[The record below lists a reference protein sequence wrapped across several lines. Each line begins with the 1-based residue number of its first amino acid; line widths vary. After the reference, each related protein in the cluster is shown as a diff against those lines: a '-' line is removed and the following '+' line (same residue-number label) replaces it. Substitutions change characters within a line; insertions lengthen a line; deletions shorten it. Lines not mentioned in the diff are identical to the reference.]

1 MTNSVITIV
10 HSIEDEYGM
19 NSNDWTEDDL
29 RLKKLH
35 EWYITHPD
43 EKRRKLSDRNI
54 QEIQKALDE
63 QMQKK
68 DICKIFE
75 ISPTALA
82 RDIKLGIFSDVK
94 WKMGREVKNEL

>member
-10 HSIEDEYGM
+10 HSIEDDYGM

-35 EWYITHPD
+35 DWYIKHPD
-43 EKRRKLSDRNI
+43 VKRRKLSDRDI

-68 DICKIFE
+68 DICKIFG
-75 ISPTALA
+75 ISKGALA
-82 RDIKLGIFSDVK
+82 HDIELGILSDIK
-94 WKMGREVKNEL
+94 WKMGRKRK

>member
-1 MTNSVITIV
+1 MTNSVITMV
-10 HSIEDEYGM
+10 KAIEADYGM
-19 NSNDWTEDDL
+19 DYKDWAKDDL

-43 EKRRKLSDRNI
+43 EKRRKLSYRNI

-68 DICKIFE
+68 DIYKIFK
-75 ISPTALA
+75 ISPGALA
-82 RDIKLGIFSDVK
+82 HDIKLGIFSDAK
-94 WKMGREVKNEL
+94 WKMRGRVK

>member
-10 HSIEDEYGM
+10 HSLEDDYGM

-35 EWYITHPD
+35 DWYIKHPD
-43 EKRRKLSDRNI
+43 VKRRKLSDRDI
-54 QEIQKALDE
+54 KEIQKALDE

-68 DICKIFE
+68 DICKIFG
-75 ISPTALA
+75 INPTALA
-82 RDIKLGIFSDVK
+82 HDIELEIFSEVK
-94 WKMGREVKNEL
+94 WKMGRDKK